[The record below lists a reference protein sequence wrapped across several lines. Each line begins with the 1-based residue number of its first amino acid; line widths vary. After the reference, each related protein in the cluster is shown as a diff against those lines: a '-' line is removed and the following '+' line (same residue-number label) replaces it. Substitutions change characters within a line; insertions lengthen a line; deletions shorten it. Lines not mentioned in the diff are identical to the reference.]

1 LDLGQNPDFDV
12 RRNNLKLTPLD
23 IKRQEF
29 KRILRGYDP
38 VEVETFLEMVADEY
52 EELLNE
58 LHQTQNE
65 VITLRTQL
73 KDYQQVEH
81 TLKETLMN
89 AQESINR
96 ARINTEKEAN
106 LIISEAELKAEKL
119 LEATR
124 HDLDKMKNELILLR
138 SQKESF
144 AKRLKH
150 LLESQLE
157 LIGVLEIDDLALGK
171 SEKKRETPKPGPQ
184 PAKEPQPPP
193 VTEKP
198 VEPVTE
204 KEKPHPTRE
213 EDQMIF

>member
-1 LDLGQNPDFDV
+1 M
-12 RRNNLKLTPLD
+12 KLTPLD
-23 IKRQEF
+23 IKKQEF
-29 KRILRGYDP
+29 KKTLRGYDLL
-38 VEVETFLEMVADEY
+38 EVETFLEMVADEY

-58 LHQTQNE
+58 RNQMQNE
-65 VITLRTQL
+65 IQILRTQL
-73 KDYQQVEH
+73 KDYQQVEQ

-106 LIISEAELKAEKL
+106 LIINEAELKAEKL
-119 LEATR
+119 LDSARRNLE
-124 HDLDKMKNELILLR
+124 KMKNELILLR

-157 LIGVLEIDDLALGK
+157 LIGVLEIDDLDFGMN
-171 SEKKRETPKPGPQ
+171 EKKTEKPKLAAQQ
-184 PAKEPQPPP
+184 PKEPQPPP
-193 VTEKP
+193 VKEKIP
-198 VEPVTE
+198 VESVVQK
-204 KEKPHPTRE
+204 KEPTSTRE

>member
-1 LDLGQNPDFDV
+1 
-12 RRNNLKLTPLD
+12 LKLTPLD